1 MQYILVTLFHHQ
13 THQLSLVTPLLHLPN
28 PCFLWFVNNPRP
40 ISDTHIH
47 MGMGPSKGSWVNC
60 QQPRLQEIDFLPQ
73 WKKTVIAFRPSVWS
87 WVISCIHTWI
97 LRAWF
102 LCTSF
107 VGNHTMFFHFCVF
120 HPWHT
125 HLQQSIMTED
135 HSSDRT
141 LSHFDFYVWES
152 FILIS
157 IVAGSVVTF
166 IYYHWFT
173 SW

>member
-1 MQYILVTLFHHQ
+1 MQCILVILIHHQ
-13 THQLSLVTPLLHLPN
+13 IHQLSLVTPLLHLPN

-47 MGMGPSKGSWVNC
+47 MCGTIQGVMGKLSAATSPGDWFPPSVAT
-60 QQPRLQEIDFLPQ
+60 
-73 WKKTVIAFRPSVWS
+73 TVIAFRTSVWS

-107 VGNHTMFFHFCVF
+107 VGNHTMVFHFCVF

-152 FILIS
+152 SIRIS